1 MNFVEAVQVLIDA
14 DVEFAIIG
22 GWSAIMHGSAYLTND
37 LDLCYSRATV
47 NLQRLARA
55 LAPYHPRPVG
65 FPPGL
70 PFVRDE
76 RTLRGGTVFTLE
88 TDLGRI
94 DLLAEVAGLGDW
106 SEIRKCCVRV
116 PAFDREVW
124 TLDLPSLIRARRA
137 AGRPK
142 DLLVL
147 PELESLLDAAH
158 DSQSVSGGDGE
169 PDAESDPG

>member
-1 MNFVEAVQVLIDA
+1 MNFVQAVQILSDA
-14 DVEFAIIG
+14 GVEFAIIG

-37 LDLCYSRATV
+37 LDLCYSRVPA
-47 NLQRLARA
+47 NLERLARA
-55 LAPYHPRPVG
+55 LAPYHPRPAG
-65 FPPGL
+65 FPAEL
-70 PFVRDE
+70 PFVWDE
-76 RTLRGGTVFTLE
+76 QTLHGGTVFTLD

-106 SEIRKCCVRV
+106 NEIRKGCVRL

-124 TLDLPSLIRARRA
+124 TLDLPSLIRAKRA

-147 PELESLLDAAH
+147 PELESLLEAAR
-158 DSQSVSGGDGE
+158 DSSGVSG
-169 PDAESDPG
+169 DA